1 LLLMVGVDTEAA
13 ADEVAAHEAAEA
25 AEAAAMEAVEAAEEV
40 AVAAAAAVVVFG
52 LDLSASVN
60 HAGHLLRTDLG

>member
-1 LLLMVGVDTEAA
+1 MVGVDTEAA
-13 ADEVAAHEAAEA
+13 ADEVAAHEA

>member
-13 ADEVAAHEAAEA
+13 ADEVAAHEA